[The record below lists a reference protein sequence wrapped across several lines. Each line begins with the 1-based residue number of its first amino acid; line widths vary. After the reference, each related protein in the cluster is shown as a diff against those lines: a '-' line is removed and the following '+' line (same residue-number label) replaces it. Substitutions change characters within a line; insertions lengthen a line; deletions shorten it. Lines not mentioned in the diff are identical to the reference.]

1 MAPQKRTMNNGIEI
15 LVVEDSPTQA
25 EQLKHILEQH
35 DYSVSVANNG
45 KEALSLIN
53 KHKPTIV
60 ISDIIM
66 PEMDGYQLCR
76 QIKADENLKEIPVI
90 LLTSLSGPTTDVI
103 KGLESGANNF
113 IMKPYNEEYL
123 LSRINYIIAN
133 RELRKSENLEIGI
146 EILFAGQKYFIN
158 SERRQIL
165 DLLLST
171 YEEAVR
177 INEKLRVKQKELAR
191 ANEVL
196 NGLYRIAKEI
206 NWCTS
211 VQEVVEKALEQ
222 AVGLP
227 GVQAGWISLRE
238 GPSGF
243 RTVATH
249 HLPPALEAPGMWEED
264 CLCRRKLLSGELSQ
278 VMNILECERLQKA
291 KGDTRGL
298 RYHASVPLWIGDRI
312 LGLMNLAGAEQ
323 GLFSDEDLKIL
334 NGMGN
339 QIATALGRA
348 ELYENLEREVEE
360 RTAALT
366 AEIAEHER
374 VNEVLRET
382 LAQLSKKNHY
392 ETIISTVTRSVH
404 QSINLQDVLE
414 NTVEA
419 MSKNIDGV
427 NDVSIYLVEGQEAV
441 IKAHR
446 GYRDWFINRVRR
458 IPYPNG
464 FTWKTIMEGK
474 PVYCADVDQD
484 TIIGHAGR
492 EVGTKSYASMPIR
505 FEGKTVG
512 VININSLKKN
522 AFDDEDLKL
531 LETVRQQ
538 IEVAINNA
546 QQAETLQQSEE
557 ALARQAQEL
566 ARSNA
571 KLEQLLAELE
581 QTRQQQLRLKDQ
593 FLSHVSHELRSP
605 LTAIYQFV
613 TILLDRLAGELNLE
627 QHEYLEIILKNVN
640 QLRTMIEDLLEISR
654 VQVGKLSV
662 EPQPISLVNLI
673 EETLSSLRTAASAKS
688 ITLSAK
694 FPSDLPSAYA
704 DPQRIRQILTNLI
717 DNGIKFTPENGMIN
731 VRVQVSN
738 EEPYFLCVA
747 VSDTGCGL
755 SSEESKKIFE
765 RLYQSKSTFQ
775 YSRKGLGLGLYICKD
790 LVSSH
795 GGRIWIESQLGH
807 GSTFFFT
814 LPIFSLAALLTPILT
829 AENLLKGLV
838 GLIAIEIFPS
848 EKRPLTRT
856 DETVLR
862 EVRIGV
868 ERSILPFQGLLMH
881 RTYTEWGETL
891 FAVALADQ
899 SGVEIIVQR
908 IQEQLALYKD
918 FRNADFDSA
927 VSFTMIDI
935 PSGINNKPLEQVVR
949 DIASSIEDLIKTKH
963 SQKEYSNV

>member
-1 MAPQKRTMNNGIEI
+1 
-15 LVVEDSPTQA
+15 
-25 EQLKHILEQH
+25 
-35 DYSVSVANNG
+35 
-45 KEALSLIN
+45 
-53 KHKPTIV
+53 
-60 ISDIIM
+60 
-66 PEMDGYQLCR
+66 
-76 QIKADENLKEIPVI
+76 
-90 LLTSLSGPTTDVI
+90 
-103 KGLESGANNF
+103 
-113 IMKPYNEEYL
+113 
-123 LSRINYIIAN
+123 
-133 RELRKSENLEIGI
+133 
-146 EILFAGQKYFIN
+146 
-158 SERRQIL
+158 
-165 DLLLST
+165 
-171 YEEAVR
+171 
-177 INEKLRVKQKELAR
+177 
-191 ANEVL
+191 
-196 NGLYRIAKEI
+196 
-206 NWCTS
+206 
-211 VQEVVEKALEQ
+211 
-222 AVGLP
+222 
-227 GVQAGWISLRE
+227 
-238 GPSGF
+238 
-243 RTVATH
+243 
-249 HLPPALEAPGMWEED
+249 
-264 CLCRRKLLSGELSQ
+264 
-278 VMNILECERLQKA
+278 
-291 KGDTRGL
+291 
-298 RYHASVPLWIGDRI
+298 
-312 LGLMNLAGAEQ
+312 
-323 GLFSDEDLKIL
+323 
-334 NGMGN
+334 
-339 QIATALGRA
+339 
-348 ELYENLEREVEE
+348 
-360 RTAALT
+360 
-366 AEIAEHER
+366 
-374 VNEVLRET
+374 
-382 LAQLSKKNHY
+382 
-392 ETIISTVTRSVH
+392 
-404 QSINLQDVLE
+404 
-414 NTVEA
+414 
-419 MSKNIDGV
+419 
-427 NDVSIYLVEGQEAV
+427 
-441 IKAHR
+441 
-446 GYRDWFINRVRR
+446 
-458 IPYPNG
+458 
-464 FTWKTIMEGK
+464 
-474 PVYCADVDQD
+474 
-484 TIIGHAGR
+484 
-492 EVGTKSYASMPIR
+492 
-505 FEGKTVG
+505 
-512 VININSLKKN
+512 
-522 AFDDEDLKL
+522 
-531 LETVRQQ
+531 
-538 IEVAINNA
+538 
-546 QQAETLQQSEE
+546 
-557 ALARQAQEL
+557 
-566 ARSNA
+566 
-571 KLEQLLAELE
+571 
-581 QTRQQQLRLKDQ
+581 
-593 FLSHVSHELRSP
+593 
-605 LTAIYQFV
+605 
-613 TILLDRLAGELNLE
+613 
-627 QHEYLEIILKNVN
+627 
-640 QLRTMIEDLLEISR
+640 
-654 VQVGKLSV
+654 
-662 EPQPISLVNLI
+662 LVNLI

>member
-1 MAPQKRTMNNGIEI
+1 MKKDVEI
-15 LVVEDSPTQA
+15 LIVEDSPKQA
-25 EQLKHILEQH
+25 EQLKYLLERH
-35 DYSVSVANNG
+35 GYAVTVAANG
-45 KEALSLIN
+45 KEALAAGRRR
-53 KHKPTIV
+53 KPTIA
-60 ISDIIM
+60 ISNIIM
-66 PEMDGYQLCR
+66 PDMDGYQLCR
-76 QIKADENLKEIPVI
+76 QIKADENLKDIPVI
-90 LLTSLSGPTTDVI
+90 LLTSLSNPTDVI
-103 KGLESGANNF
+103 KGLESGADNF

-133 RELRKSENLEIGI
+133 RELRKSEKLEIGI

-171 YEEAVR
+171 YEETVR
-177 INEKLRVKQKELAR
+177 INEGLSAKQKELAR

-196 NGLYRIAKEI
+196 NGLYRITKEI
-206 NWCTS
+206 NRCTS
-211 VQEVVEKALEQ
+211 VQEVAEKALEQ

-243 RTVATH
+243 RTVATR
-249 HLPPALEAPGMWEED
+249 HLPPALEAPGVWEED
-264 CLCRRKLLSGELSQ
+264 CLCRRKLLSGGLSE
-278 VMNILECERLQKA
+278 VTNILECERLQKA

-298 RYHASVPLWIGDRI
+298 RYHASVPLRIGDRM
-312 LGLMNLAGAEQ
+312 LGLMNLAGAER

-334 NGMGN
+334 NGVGN
-339 QIATALGRA
+339 QITTALGRA
-348 ELYENLEREVEE
+348 ELYEYLEREVEE

-366 AEIAEHER
+366 AEIAERER

-790 LVSSH
+790 LASSH
-795 GGRIWIESQLGH
+795 GGRIWVESQLGH

>member
-1 MAPQKRTMNNGIEI
+1 MKKDVEI
-15 LVVEDSPTQA
+15 LIVEDSPKQA
-25 EQLKHILEQH
+25 EQLKYLLERH
-35 DYSVSVANNG
+35 GYAVTVAANG
-45 KEALSLIN
+45 KEALAAGRRR
-53 KHKPTIV
+53 KPTIA
-60 ISDIIM
+60 ISNIIM
-66 PEMDGYQLCR
+66 PDMDGYQLCR
-76 QIKADENLKEIPVI
+76 QIKADENLKDIPVI
-90 LLTSLSGPTTDVI
+90 LLTSLSNPTDVI
-103 KGLESGANNF
+103 KGLESGADNF

-133 RELRKSENLEIGI
+133 RELRKSEKLEIGI

-171 YEEAVR
+171 YEETVR
-177 INEKLRVKQKELAR
+177 INEGLSAKQKELAR

-196 NGLYRIAKEI
+196 NGLYRITKEI
-206 NWCTS
+206 NRCTS
-211 VQEVVEKALEQ
+211 VQEVAEKALEQ

-243 RTVATH
+243 RTVATR
-249 HLPPALEAPGMWEED
+249 HLPPALEAPGVWEED
-264 CLCRRKLLSGELSQ
+264 CLCRRKLLSGGLSE
-278 VMNILECERLQKA
+278 VTNILECERLQKA

-298 RYHASVPLWIGDRI
+298 RYHASVPLRIGDRM
-312 LGLMNLAGAEQ
+312 LGLMNLAGAER

-334 NGMGN
+334 NGVGN
-339 QIATALGRA
+339 QITTALGRA
-348 ELYENLEREVEE
+348 ELYEYLEREVEE

-366 AEIAEHER
+366 AEIAERER

-522 AFDDEDLKL
+522 AFDEEDLKL
-531 LETVRQQ
+531 LEIVRQQ